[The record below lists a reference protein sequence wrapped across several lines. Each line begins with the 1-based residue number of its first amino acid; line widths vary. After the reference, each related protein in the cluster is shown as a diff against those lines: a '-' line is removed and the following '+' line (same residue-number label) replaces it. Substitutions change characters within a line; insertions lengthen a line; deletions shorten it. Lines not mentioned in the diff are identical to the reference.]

1 MALCYVDKKK
11 FKNRLFLINV
21 YLFRLLDLAVHHA
34 YCVYVECII
43 VHMLNVKKIHGEEGD
58 YDMKLKVS
66 ICNFLLYKIN
76 KS

>member
-1 MALCYVDKKK
+1 MALCYVDKKN
-11 FKNRLFLINV
+11 FKNRLSLINV
-21 YLFRLLDLAVHHA
+21 YLFHLLDLAVHHA

-43 VHMLNVKKIHGEEGD
+43 VHMLNVKKIHGEEDD

-66 ICNFLLYKIN
+66 ICNFPLYKIN